1 MNYAAFQASRRVEV
15 VSMNKNKFLEA
26 LKKAKQGS
34 KKRNFKQKLD
44 LIVNLKDLDLKKPE
58 QQVEF
63 YLKLRYSKGRESKI
77 CALIGPELEQKAKSA
92 FDNIILA
99 DDFGKYAGNKK
110 LAKRLCNDYDFFVA
124 QANIM
129 AKVAAAFGR
138 TFGPRG
144 KMPNPKAGC
153 VVTDKTD
160 LNALCENL
168 KKTVKISAK
177 TSLIIQLIIGSED
190 MKDEEIADNAYTVYE
205 QLIHHLPNEK
215 NNIKS
220 VFLKLTMGKP
230 IRVL

>member
-1 MNYAAFQASRRVEV
+1 MD
-15 VSMNKNKFLEA
+15 KNKCLDA
-26 LKKAKQGS
+26 LKKAKQDS
-34 KKRNFKQKLD
+34 KKRNFKQKVD

-63 YLKLRYSKGRESKI
+63 FLKLHYNKGRESKI
-77 CALIGPELEQKAKSA
+77 CALIGSELASKAKSA
-92 FDNIILA
+92 CDNVVLI

-110 LAKRLCNDYDFFVA
+110 LSKQLCKEYDFFIA

-129 AKVAAAFGR
+129 PKVAATFGR
-138 TFGPRG
+138 IFGPRG

-160 LNALCENL
+160 FNTLCENL

-177 TSLIIQLIIGSED
+177 TSLIIQVIIGNEE
-190 MKDEEIADNAYTVYE
+190 MKDEEIADNAYNIYE

-220 VFLKLTMGKP
+220 IFLKLTMGKP
-230 IRVL
+230 IMVL

>member
-1 MNYAAFQASRRVEV
+1 
-15 VSMNKNKFLEA
+15 MNKNKFLEA
-26 LKKAKQGS
+26 LKKANQGS
-34 KKRNFKQKLD
+34 KKRNFKQKVD
-44 LIVNLKDLDLKKPE
+44 LIFNLKDLNLKKPE
-58 QQVEF
+58 QQIEF
-63 YLKLRYSKGRESKI
+63 FVKLHYSKGRESKI
-77 CALIGPELEQKAKSA
+77 CALVGPELASKAKSA
-92 FDNIILA
+92 CDNFILV
-99 DDFGKYAGNKK
+99 DEFQKYAGDKK
-110 LAKRLCNDYDFFVA
+110 LSKKLCNDYDFFIA

-138 TFGPRG
+138 ILGPMG

-177 TSLIIQLIIGSED
+177 TSLIIQLIVGNEE
-190 MKDEEIADNAYTVYE
+190 MKDEEIADNAYNIYE

-220 VFLKLTMGKP
+220 IFLKLTMGKP
-230 IRVL
+230 IKVL

>member
-1 MNYAAFQASRRVEV
+1 
-15 VSMNKNKFLEA
+15 MNKNKFLEA

-63 YLKLRYSKGRESKI
+63 FVKLHYSKGRESKI
-77 CALIGPELEQKAKSA
+77 CALVGPELATKAKSA
-92 FDNIILA
+92 CDNVILA

-110 LAKRLCNDYDFFVA
+110 LSKQLCKDYDFFIA
-124 QANIM
+124 QADIM
-129 AKVAAAFGR
+129 AKVAGAFGR
-138 TFGPRG
+138 VLGPKG

-160 LNALCENL
+160 VNALCENL

-177 TSLIIQLIIGSED
+177 TSLIIQLIIGNEE
-190 MKDEEIADNAYTVYE
+190 MKDEEIVDNAYNVYE

-215 NNIKS
+215 HNVKS

-230 IRVL
+230 VKVL

>member
-1 MNYAAFQASRRVEV
+1 
-15 VSMNKNKFLEA
+15 MNKNKFLEA

-34 KKRNFKQKLD
+34 KKRNFKQKVD

-63 YLKLRYSKGRESKI
+63 FLKIHYSKGKDSKI
-77 CALIGPELEQKAKSA
+77 CALVAPELASKVKSA
-92 FDNIILA
+92 CDNTVIV
-99 DDFGKYAGNKK
+99 DDFEKYAKDKK
-110 LAKRLCNDYDFFVA
+110 LSKKLCNDYDFFIA

-129 AKVAAAFGR
+129 PKVAATFGR
-138 TFGPRG
+138 IFGPRG

-153 VVTDKTD
+153 IVTDKTD
-160 LNALCENL
+160 FNTLCDNL
-168 KKTVKISAK
+168 KKTVKVSAK
-177 TSLIIQLIIGSED
+177 TSLIIQLIIGNEE
-190 MKDEEIADNAYTVYE
+190 MKDEEIADNAYNIYE

-230 IRVL
+230 IKVL

>member
-1 MNYAAFQASRRVEV
+1 
-15 VSMNKNKFLEA
+15 MNKNKFLEA

-34 KKRNFKQKLD
+34 KKRNFKQKVD
-44 LIVNLKDLDLKKPE
+44 LIVNLKDIDLKKPE

-63 YLKLRYSKGRESKI
+63 FLKLHYSKGRESKI

-92 FDNIILA
+92 CDNTIVV
-99 DDFGKYAGNKK
+99 DDFDKYSKDKKISKK
-110 LAKRLCNDYDFFVA
+110 LCNSYDFFIA

-129 AKVAAAFGR
+129 PKVAATFGR
-138 TFGPRG
+138 IFGPRG

-168 KKTVKISAK
+168 KKTIKISVK
-177 TSLIIQLIIGSED
+177 TSLIIQLIIGNEE
-190 MKDEEIADNAYTVYE
+190 MKDEEIADNAYNIYE
-205 QLIHHLPNEK
+205 QLIHYLPNEK
-215 NNIKS
+215 HNIKS
-220 VFLKLTMGKP
+220 VFLKLTMSKP

>member
-1 MNYAAFQASRRVEV
+1 
-15 VSMNKNKFLEA
+15 MNKNKFLEA
-26 LKKAKQGS
+26 LKKAKEGS
-34 KKRNFKQKLD
+34 KKRNFKQKVD

-63 YLKLRYSKGRESKI
+63 FLKLHYDKGRESKI
-77 CALIGPELEQKAKSA
+77 CALVGSELAAKAKSA
-92 FDNIILA
+92 CDNVVLA

-110 LAKRLCNDYDFFVA
+110 LSKQLCKEYDFFIA

-129 AKVAAAFGR
+129 AKVAASFGR
-138 TFGPRG
+138 ILGPRG

-160 LNALCENL
+160 LNALCANL

-177 TSLIIQLIIGSED
+177 TGLIIQLIIGNEE
-190 MKDEEIADNAYTVYE
+190 MKDEEITDNAYNVYE
-205 QLIHHLPNEK
+205 QLAHHLPNEK
-215 NNIKS
+215 HNIKS

-230 IRVL
+230 IKVL